1 MWRTSSSSSSSSRA
15 GAGVKRAPRERV
27 AARRVSAS
35 PRAEAPTN
43 QDTPTSPPP
52 SDASRPPRRRAPTA
66 RRAAD
71 PAPPAA
77 APEAPALEAPVAL
90 PESLARAVVVAPP
103 SASAQALAAL
113 PLSALAWTWT
123 ADDPDGRTKAR
134 IDAALG
140 SIAMLGVREVGHLA
154 TFSPDQV
161 ATRFGEAGR
170 LLMARARATL
180 TRPLTPFV
188 PTPALVETLDLE
200 GGVEALE
207 PVLFALKRVFD
218 RLEARLDA
226 RHVAATAIELGFT
239 IERTRRPERMRLE
252 LSRPTRSS
260 STFHRL
266 ARERVGGALP
276 GAVRRITAE
285 VIAPVPG
292 QGAQLDLFHTQL
304 ERLEAAELLVAR
316 LRAFLGDD
324 AVVEAELRDTHRPEA
339 AWTPRAVDLERVLES
354 PTSMMTARPVA
365 PAPIQLGAHAH
376 VQAPLPDAASL
387 TSVIGLDA
395 PVPALRPRALEA
407 RPHEAAPSAE
417 APPLVGVQ
425 VVTTPTAATQRD
437 PKLWPKPIERTREDE
452 PLPPLPPRPP
462 LLFAQPETARL
473 TGRSLLWR
481 GQRHTVAEL
490 QRRERFEAEW
500 WRPEPLFREYMVL
513 ALADGVWLWAYVE
526 PSDPEKNLWVHGL
539 FD

>member
-1 MWRTSSSSSSSSRA
+1 
-15 GAGVKRAPRERV
+15 
-27 AARRVSAS
+27 
-35 PRAEAPTN
+35 
-43 QDTPTSPPP
+43 
-52 SDASRPPRRRAPTA
+52 
-66 RRAAD
+66 
-71 PAPPAA
+71 
-77 APEAPALEAPVAL
+77 
-90 PESLARAVVVAPP
+90 
-103 SASAQALAAL
+103 
-113 PLSALAWTWT
+113 
-123 ADDPDGRTKAR
+123 
-134 IDAALG
+134 
-140 SIAMLGVREVGHLA
+140 
-154 TFSPDQV
+154 
-161 ATRFGEAGR
+161 
-170 LLMARARATL
+170 
-180 TRPLTPFV
+180 
-188 PTPALVETLDLE
+188 
-200 GGVEALE
+200 
-207 PVLFALKRVFD
+207 VFD

-339 AWTPRAVDLERVLES
+339 AWAPRAVDLERVLES
-354 PTSMMTARPVA
+354 PAAALIARPIA

-376 VQAPLPDAASL
+376 VQAPLPDAVSL

-395 PVPALRPRALEA
+395 PVPALRPGALEA
-407 RPHEAAPSAE
+407 TSPAPASE
-417 APPLVGVQ
+417 LSSEPPLVGVQ

-452 PLPPLPPRPP
+452 PLSPLPPRPP

-473 TGRSLLWR
+473 NGRSLLWR
-481 GQRHTVAEL
+481 GQRHTVVEL

-500 WRPEPLFREYMVL
+500 WRPEPLFREYVVV